1 MRRPR
6 GRGRSDE
13 AGGRAGPDHNRDINP
28 RKHGRTD
35 ANPAVRLTSAER
47 PDSALPLQLESKCMP
62 SPGRQISGMA
72 GARNP
77 VDLPKGY
84 HTPARGQS
92 CTRSG
97 RRFRRGLP
105 RAGARSGCALSTG
118 CRTSPVRFGGA
129 NSERTTCQ
137 RSSGPATD
145 EHEHEARA
153 ALDGTTCQQ
162 SGACVRV
169 HTEEVTGS
177 IPVSPTSTGR
187 RPGGIGYARFKE
199 RQNGRKQAR

>member
-92 CTRSG
+92 CTRIG

-105 RAGARSGCALSTG
+105 PGRRAVGLRQVDGMPHEPGAVWRSKL
-118 CRTSPVRFGGA
+118 GA
-129 NSERTTCQ
+129 NHL
-137 RSSGPATD
+137 PAIV
-145 EHEHEARA
+145 RPC
-153 ALDGTTCQQ
+153 DG
-162 SGACVRV
+162 
-169 HTEEVTGS
+169 
-177 IPVSPTSTGR
+177 
-187 RPGGIGYARFKE
+187 
-199 RQNGRKQAR
+199 

>member
-1 MRRPR
+1 MPP
-6 GRGRSDE
+6 SWTSAND
-13 AGGRAGPDHNRDINP
+13 AGP
-28 RKHGRTD
+28 
-35 ANPAVRLTSAER
+35 LTSTRA
-47 PDSALPLQLESKCMP
+47 PHDPSTLHLESKCMP

-92 CTRSG
+92 CTRSAAG
-97 RRFRRGLP
+97 SVEGCP
-105 RAGARSGCALSTG
+105 RAGARSGCARSTG

-145 EHEHEARA
+145 EHEHAARA

-169 HTEEVTGS
+169 RDEEVIGS
-177 IPVSPTSTGR
+177 GR
-187 RPGGIGYARFKE
+187 RLGHYWR
-199 RQNGRKQAR
+199 RLS